1 MNQNAT
7 QALLPIS
14 KLTGKQP
21 RNWDERNYVNR
32 TLDDVKDIYC
42 DWEYKLSLDSFLARF
57 VDSGADTY
65 GESDFTKKW
74 EGQGSD
80 WGYIALLKEP
90 KDEAGALVEIGLMD
104 KDSTALSLSDYLC
117 VLRYPVTHGGQTD
130 KSRPCEYYRLSD
142 EGGTDL
148 LPLSFLSFAELM
160 HTLCE
165 LETNIFL
172 NDNRQKRP
180 LEDQM

>member
-7 QALLPIS
+7 QALLSIAR
-14 KLTGKQP
+14 LTGKQP
-21 RNWDERNYVNR
+21 RNWEERNYVNR
-32 TLDDVKDIYC
+32 TLDEVKDIYC

-57 VDSGADTY
+57 VDSGADAY

-104 KDSTALSLSDYLC
+104 KDSTALSLSDYRC
-117 VLRYPVTHGGQTD
+117 ILRYPVTHGGQID
-130 KSRPCEYYRLSD
+130 KNRPCEHYGLSN
-142 EGGTDL
+142 EGGTAL
-148 LPLSFLSFAELM
+148 LPLSVLSFAELM
-160 HTLCE
+160 STLCE

-172 NDNRQKRP
+172 NDDRQKRP
-180 LEDQM
+180 LDEQM